1 MRSLSPTC
9 THDLAAVAD
18 SPWFWVMIFCAAGV
32 VFLLVISPQYGK
44 RQRRLEMQYYARQEI
59 ERRQVEGT
67 PAVRPQ
73 GAEGSAPP
81 PAAGELIIPL
91 WPIGRV
97 VRGRVRYFSPRCLWR
112 GRRHVSSH
120 PANAADRGPP

>member
-1 MRSLSPTC
+1 MSEPLQPTISRSPLS
-9 THDLAAVAD
+9 D

-59 ERRQVEGT
+59 ERRQVDGT
-67 PAVRPQ
+67 PAVRPP

-81 PAAGELIIPL
+81 PAAGELIITL
-91 WPIGRV
+91 WPLVTLFAAVFAI
-97 VRGRVRYFSPRCLWR
+97 SASILWR
-112 GRRHVSSH
+112 GRRHLSTHSSQ
-120 PANAADRGPP
+120 AADRGAP